1 MPHPDR
7 FFQTL
12 VSDFS
17 GFFGTSGGGGGR
29 MCAAGGILWDMPT
42 NVSPE
47 YKRAEA
53 EYKAAREPRDRL
65 ACLKEMLRAIPKH
78 KGTEHLQAGIKTK
91 IKELTEELTGPRKG
105 GARGGPAL
113 TIRPEGA
120 GQVALLGPPNSGKSA
135 LHHALTGSGAAVG
148 PYPFTTQIPQ
158 PGMAPVEDVGIQLVD
173 LPPIARQRPIPWI
186 GNALGPADGG
196 LLVVDLSH
204 PGCAAGV
211 AELLEGLEERKVRLV
226 GEWPRGAEGPSDPDD
241 PFAKLLP
248 AAWLAARSQAT
259 DWEEELDAL
268 EELVG
273 LRLPKL
279 SASVEEGRI
288 GHIGPWLFK
297 ELGVVRVYT
306 ESAAKKRDDRPYT
319 IRRGQTVG
327 EVAAMIH
334 KDLARDLKF
343 ARLIRDGTPHRRIGR
358 GFALSDGDRI
368 EIHT

>member
-1 MPHPDR
+1 
-7 FFQTL
+7 
-12 VSDFS
+12 
-17 GFFGTSGGGGGR
+17 
-29 MCAAGGILWDMPT
+29 MPT

-47 YKRAEA
+47 YKKAEA
-53 EYKAAREPRDRL
+53 EYKTAREPRERL
-65 ACLKEMLRAIPKH
+65 ACLREMLRTIPKH

-91 IKELTEELTGPRKG
+91 IKELTEELTGPKKG

-120 GQVALLGPPNSGKSA
+120 GQVALLGPPNSGKSS

-148 PYPFTTQIPQ
+148 PYPFTTLHPQ
-158 PGMAPVEDVGIQLVD
+158 PGMTAVEDVGIQLVD
-173 LPPIARQRPIPWI
+173 LPPVARRHPIPWI
-186 GNALGPADGG
+186 GNALGPADGA
-196 LLVVDLSH
+196 LLVVDLSR

-211 AELLEGLEERKVRLV
+211 AEALELLEERRVRLV

-241 PFAKLLP
+241 PFANLLP
-248 AAWLAARSQAT
+248 AAWVAADRGRAESAQ
-259 DWEEELDAL
+259 EELEAL

-279 SASVEEGRI
+279 SASAPNGDV
-288 GHIGPWLFK
+288 GHIGPWLFR

-319 IRRGQTVG
+319 IRRGQTAG
-327 EVAAMIH
+327 EVATMIH

-343 ARLIRDGTPHRRIGR
+343 ARLFRDGAPPRRIGR
-358 GFALSDGDRI
+358 SFVLSDGDRI

>member
-1 MPHPDR
+1 
-7 FFQTL
+7 
-12 VSDFS
+12 
-17 GFFGTSGGGGGR
+17 
-29 MCAAGGILWDMPT
+29 MPT
-42 NVSPE
+42 NVTPE

-53 EYKAAREPRDRL
+53 EYKTAREPRERL
-65 ACLKEMLRAIPKH
+65 ACLREMLRTIPKH

-91 IKELTEELTGPRKG
+91 IKELTEELTGPKKG

-120 GQVALLGPPNSGKSA
+120 GQVALLGPPNSGKSS

-148 PYPFTTQIPQ
+148 PYPFTTLHPQ
-158 PGMAPVEDVGIQLVD
+158 PGMAAAKDVGIQLVD
-173 LPPIARQRPIPWI
+173 LPPVARRHPIPWI
-186 GNALGPADGG
+186 GNALNPADGA

-211 AELLEGLEERKVRLV
+211 AEALELLEERRVRLV

-248 AAWLAARSQAT
+248 AAWVAASRGRAET
-259 DWEEELDAL
+259 PGEAEEELEVL

-279 SASVEEGRI
+279 SVSIKKGEVGN
-288 GHIGPWLFK
+288 IGPWLLR

-306 ESAAKKRDDRPYT
+306 ESASPKKDDRPYT
-319 IRRGQTVG
+319 IRRGQTVA
-327 EVAAMIH
+327 EVATKIH
-334 KDLARDLKF
+334 KDLARDMKF
-343 ARLIRDGTPHRRIGR
+343 ARLFRDGGPPRRIGR
-358 GFALSDGDRI
+358 GFVLSDGDRI